1 MKKVWLFIT
10 ALKNAIGN
18 LIFLGILGIILFAMF
33 AQDTKQVPESAVMII
48 DPEGMIVEQKRT
60 VDPFE
65 QILTGDNATDEETL
79 GRDLIDAINFAA
91 DDDRIKA
98 VALDLGSLTGSTLP
112 LYNSIGKALND
123 FKTKGKPVYAFGSGY
138 SQSQY
143 YLASFADKIYIDETS
158 IQALGGVFMQGF
170 GAYPLYMKSALD
182 KLQVTM
188 HVIRAGVYKD
198 AGEIFIRDDMSD
210 FSRES
215 NQELVDTLWNSYLTT
230 VSKHREISQEDIL
243 GYINDYDTLLLEHA
257 SNPARL
263 AVQAGLIDDLISRKA
278 WRKEMQGLSGVSGD
292 SYQHIDYRSYLG
304 VTRPPMPIHNPATEK
319 VAVIVAKGT
328 ILDGDQPAG
337 DVGGDSLARL
347 IRKARNSDNIKAIV
361 LRIDSPGG
369 SSSASELIRSELAET
384 QASGKPVV
392 ASMGGYAASGGYWI
406 ASTANKIFSQET
418 TVTGSIGV
426 FATFPTFER
435 SLEYLGLH
443 SDGVGTTALSGSFNA
458 FSEINPIFER
468 TLQSSVNH
476 TYQRFLS
483 LVSEGRGLS
492 IEQADAIAQGRVWTG
507 DRALQHGLV
516 DAIGDLDDAIES
528 AAMLADI
535 DGYDVIY
542 MEKELSPREQVLRQI
557 MESSIALLP
566 PLGPGFVSIVP
577 HELRTLAKRA
587 SAPTLYLE
595 CLSCRI
601 TF

>member
-1 MKKVWLFIT
+1 MKKIWNFIT
-10 ALKNAIGN
+10 ALKNATGN
-18 LIFLGILGIILFAMF
+18 LIFLGILGIILFAVF
-33 AQDTKQVPESAVMII
+33 AQDAREVPESAVMII
-48 DPEGMIVEQKRT
+48 NPEGMIVEQKRA

-65 QILTGDNATDEETL
+65 QVFAGDDATDEETL
-79 GRDLIDAINFAA
+79 GRDLIDAIDLAA

-98 VALDLGSLTGSTLP
+98 LALDLSSLAGSSLP
-112 LYNSIGKALND
+112 LYDSVGKALTN
-123 FKTKGKPVYAFGSGY
+123 FKATGKPVYAFGSGY

-198 AGEIFIRDDMSD
+198 AGEVFVRDDMSD

-215 NQELVDTLWNSYLTT
+215 SQELVDALWDSYLTT
-230 VSKHREISQEDIL
+230 VSKHRDISKEDIL
-243 GYINDYDTLLLEHA
+243 GYINNYDTLLLEQE

-263 AVQAGLIDDLISRKA
+263 AVQSGLVDDLISRKA
-278 WRKEMQGLSGVSGD
+278 WREEMQGLSGVSGD
-292 SYQHIDYRSYLG
+292 SYKHIDYRSYLSA
-304 VTRPPMPIHNPATEK
+304 TRPPIPVQNPATEK

-337 DVGGDSLARL
+337 EIGGDSLARL
-347 IRKARNSDNIKAIV
+347 IRQARNTDSIKAIV

-435 SLEYLGLH
+435 SLEYLGLN

-476 TYQRFLS
+476 TYQKFLS

-492 IEQADAIAQGRVWTG
+492 IEEADAIAQGRVWTG
-507 DRALQHGLV
+507 DRALEHGLV

-566 PLGPGFVSIVP
+566 PLGTDIVSIVP
-577 HELRTLAKRA
+577 QELRTLSKMV
-587 SAPTLYLE
+587 SSPTLYLE

>member
-1 MKKVWLFIT
+1 MKKIWLFIT

-18 LIFLGILGIILFAMF
+18 LIFLGILGIILFAVF

-98 VALDLGSLTGSTLP
+98 VVLDLGSLTGSTLP

-123 FKTKGKPVYAFGSGY
+123 FKAKGKPVYAFGSGY

-263 AVQAGLIDDLISRKA
+263 AVQAGLVDDLISRKA
-278 WRKEMQGLSGVSGD
+278 WRQELQGLSGVSGD

-476 TYQRFLS
+476 TYQKFLS

-528 AAMLADI
+528 AAVLADI

>member
-1 MKKVWLFIT
+1 MKKIWLFIT

-18 LIFLGILGIILFAMF
+18 LIFLGILGIILFAVF

-98 VALDLGSLTGSTLP
+98 VVLDLGSLTGSTLP

-123 FKTKGKPVYAFGSGY
+123 FKAKGKPVYAFGSGY

-263 AVQAGLIDDLISRKA
+263 AVQAGLVDDLISRKA
-278 WRKEMQGLSGVSGD
+278 WRQELQGLSGVSGD

-528 AAMLADI
+528 AAVLADI

>member
-1 MKKVWLFIT
+1 MKKIWLFIT

-18 LIFLGILGIILFAMF
+18 LIFLGILGIILFAVF

-98 VALDLGSLTGSTLP
+98 VVLDLGSLTGSTLP